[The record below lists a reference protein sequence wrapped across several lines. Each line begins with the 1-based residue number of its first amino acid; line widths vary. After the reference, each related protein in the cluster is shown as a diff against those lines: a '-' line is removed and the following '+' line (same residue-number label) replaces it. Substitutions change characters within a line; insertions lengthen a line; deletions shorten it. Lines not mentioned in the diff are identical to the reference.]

1 MIPVNLKLRNFM
13 TYREASLSFE
23 GIHLAALTGENGA
36 GKSSLLDA
44 MTWAVW
50 GQARAKRDD
59 ELIRLGQ
66 SEMEVEFTFILNDNT
81 YRLVRKRDASKRG
94 RSDLSLQVA
103 DSGGWRTLTE
113 SSVRATEKKI
123 GQLMRLNYNTFIN
136 SAFLLQGR
144 ADEFTTQ
151 TPAERK
157 RILSDILG
165 LEIYDKY
172 ADQAKQIAN
181 EKEKEANL
189 IEADIRR
196 IEQELAKEPAY
207 RTELAAAQTEGATLN
222 AALQAAELEMVALR
236 DQHRAVNDKQR
247 PLEDLRD
254 RLTGAAAD
262 LADMAEAMQAAQAA
276 IERYQ
281 AILARQAEIEAGEQ
295 QLAQARTA
303 VQDWEQR
310 LQESAKLS
318 ERRHQL
324 ERAIQTA
331 QANIEADLRATTTKI
346 EMLSPKIAAADSLRE
361 QLAAAEMAL
370 TELRQWET
378 TQAASREALAAL
390 GEESAR
396 LNEQNKQLK
405 LEMDE
410 IKENLTQLEQAGS
423 NCPVCKRPLDETHRT
438 EVLGQFST
446 EGRVK
451 GDLWR
456 ANRERLQEIG
466 TEQKNAQRELQA
478 GEKQLQRLPQAQGR
492 VAQLEQSLREAEAA
506 AVELTGVQAEQL
518 ALQQRLDNRD
528 FAAEVL
534 ANLAGVEAELAAL
547 GYDKAAHAEARRQ
560 AQELSRFEEA
570 GRQLA
575 EAQKRLSEEEKRLAR
590 EQAGTIGWKNRPP
603 PTGPGLPGW
612 KWKPPVLPS

>member
-1 MIPVNLKLRNFM
+1 M